1 MAGYTTQTPRKK
13 AAGARNASEI
23 ACLRREEGGG
33 GTSVTGGA
41 AVIAELPV
49 LDTSRYL

>member
-13 AAGARNASEI
+13 IAGVRNASEI

-41 AVIAELPV
+41 AVTVELPV
-49 LDTSRYL
+49 LDTSVYL